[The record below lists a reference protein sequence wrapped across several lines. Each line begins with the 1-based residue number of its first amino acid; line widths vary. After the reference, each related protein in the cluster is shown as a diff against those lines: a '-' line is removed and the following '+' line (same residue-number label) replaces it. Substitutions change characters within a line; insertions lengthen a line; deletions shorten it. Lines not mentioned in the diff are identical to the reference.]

1 VNLLLPPS
9 LTDKDRIE
17 SRLLTLA
24 AIFLFL
30 FCIALSLSS
39 AVRLHSWDVAYRTG
53 HWVGFAIWLVGFLLL
68 HQQLCKLLPDRDPY
82 ILPIVALLSGW
93 GLLTIYRLDSDF
105 GIRQT
110 LWLGLCML
118 LLWVAARIPG
128 LLNLLRRYKYLWL
141 LAGLLLTAMTL
152 VMGFFRP
159 SGSPQLWLGISGNY
173 LQPSE
178 LLKLLLIIYLAA
190 YFADR
195 MPTRPTLLSLLAPT
209 LILFAVALLILLA
222 QRDLGTAV
230 LFIIIYTAVIYL
242 ADGHRRILLFSGAF
256 VLITSLVGYR
266 LFDVIQ
272 LRVNSWINPWLDPSG
287 KSYQIVQSLLAV
299 AAGGVFG
306 RGPGLGNPTLVPVA
320 QSDFIASAIA
330 EEMGMIGIIA
340 LLGLLALWICRGLSI
355 ALHAPNQY
363 QRYLAGGLT
372 VYLAAQAILII
383 AGNLRVLPLTGVT
396 LPFISYGGS
405 SLLTSF
411 LAITVLLLISNN
423 ADDEPAQLVT
433 SRPYQFIGGIA
444 VLALVAIALADGYW
458 GAVQSAD
465 MLTRQDNPRRGIAD
479 QFSKRGSLLDENNQ
493 ELDVTNGKSGTYQ
506 RSYLYPPLSSTL
518 GYNDST
524 YGEAG
529 LEASL
534 DGYLRGDQGYPAS
547 TIWWNHLVYGQPP
560 AGLNVRLSLD
570 LELQER
576 ADQLLAGHKGAL
588 VLLNASTGEI
598 LAMSSHPNFDPNQ
611 LASQWQELIA
621 HPDSP
626 LLNRATQVLYHPGTA
641 LAPFLLAESLQTSL
655 PNLPEQTNLY
665 FDGKD
670 WLCPQFP
677 TGTLEWGTVI
687 ADGCPGAAVSLA
699 SQFNATQYNDL
710 LTQLGFYQAPQLPL
724 QVAQPDQQ
732 QSFTSPVEEVF
743 GATQIK
749 VTPLQM
755 ALAAAT
761 LSNGGKLLSPQLA
774 LAVQTSSQGWVFF
787 PTQQSTKTNI
797 PHLSDAAN
805 MLASSDFPGWES
817 LGISSNEQ
825 GNLTWYLG
833 GTLPNW
839 NGTPLAVALVLEE
852 NNPYLARTIGQ
863 SVLQAA
869 ENP

>member
-30 FCIALSLSS
+30 FCAALSLSS
-39 AVRLHSWDVAYRTG
+39 AVRLQSWAVPYRLG
-53 HWVGFAIWLVGFLLL
+53 HWAGFAIWLIGFFLL

-93 GLLTIYRLDSDF
+93 GLLTVYRLNSDF

-110 LWLGLCML
+110 IWLGLCLL
-118 LLWVAARIPG
+118 LLWLAIRIPG

-141 LAGLLLTAMTL
+141 LAGLLLTATTL

-159 SGSPQLWLGISGNY
+159 GGGPQLWLGVEGNY

-209 LILFAVALLILLA
+209 LILFAIALLILLA

-230 LFIIIYTAVIYL
+230 LFIVIYTAVVYI
-242 ADGHRRILLFSGAF
+242 ADGHKRILLFSGIF
-256 VLITSLVGYR
+256 MLLTSVVGYR
-266 LFDVIQ
+266 LFDVIR
-272 LRVNSWINPWLDPSG
+272 LRVDSWINPWLDPSG

-306 RGPGLGNPTLVPVA
+306 RGPGLGNPNVVPVA

-330 EEMGMIGIIA
+330 EEMGMVGIIA
-340 LLGLLALWICRGLSI
+340 LLALLALLTYRGLHI
-355 ALHAPNQY
+355 ALHAPNHY

-405 SLLTSF
+405 SLFAAF

-423 ADDEPAQLVT
+423 TDEEPAVLT
-433 SRPYQFIGGIA
+433 NPFPYQFIGA
-444 VLALVAIALADGYW
+444 VAALGLLAIALVDGYW
-458 GAVQSAD
+458 GAIQSAD
-465 MLTRQDNPRRGIAD
+465 LLTRQDNPRRSIAD
-479 QFSKRGSLLDENNQ
+479 QFTRRGSLLDQNNQ
-493 ELDVTNGKSGTYQ
+493 ALDITIGQSGTFE
-506 RSYLYPPLSSTL
+506 RTYLYPPLSATL
-518 GYNDST
+518 GYNDPT
-524 YGEAG
+524 YGQAG

-534 DGYLRGDQGYPAS
+534 DGYLRGDKGYPAS
-547 TIWWNHLVYGQPP
+547 TIWWNHLVYGVPP
-560 AGLNVRLSLD
+560 TGLNVRLSLD

-576 ADQLLAGHKGAL
+576 ADQLMSGHTGAL

-598 LAMSSHPNFDPNQ
+598 LAISSQPNFDPSQ
-611 LASQWQELIA
+611 LASEWQELVA

-626 LLNRATQVLYHPGTA
+626 LLNRATQALYHPGTA
-641 LAPFLLAESLQTSL
+641 LAPFLLAASLQSGV
-655 PNLPEQTNLY
+655 PALPEQMSVNY
-665 FDGKD
+665 EGKNWACPDFPFGDLD
-670 WLCPQFP
+670 W
-677 TGTLEWGTVI
+677 GMVI
-687 ADGCPGAAVSLA
+687 SDGCPGAAVSLA
-699 SQFNATQYNDL
+699 SQFSVSQYNNL
-710 LTQLGFYQAPQLPL
+710 LSQLGFYRAPQLPL
-724 QVAQPDQQ
+724 PVAEPDQQ
-732 QSFTSPVEEVF
+732 QSYTSPSEAVL
-743 GATQIK
+743 GASQIR

-761 LSNGGKLLSPQLA
+761 LSNNGKLVSPQLA
-774 LAVQTSSQGWVFF
+774 LSVQIPKQGWVLF
-787 PTQQSTKTNI
+787 PAQQPTNVAI
-797 PHLSDAAN
+797 SHLADAAN
-805 MLASSDFPGWES
+805 MLASSNFPGWES
-817 LGISSNEQ
+817 LGTSSTDQ

-839 NGTPLAVALVLEE
+839 NGTPLALALVLEE
-852 NNPYLARTIGQ
+852 NSPYLARSIGEA
-863 SVLQAA
+863 VLQAA